1 MGKSGIS
8 GSGSGRSE
16 FKSWTG
22 SRTGSYLG
30 SRTPSAMGGTM
41 NWSPVS
47 QSQSLRPEEVVIC
60 VQPGSPV
67 AKQSGC
73 KTCFWVSIA
82 VGFVALLFLVFLFS
96 GSKKNTGGG
105 YVHVSQDS
113 SSSEQAGHH
122 TPVVVP
128 TKPHHLKT
136 ELTKLLGDAKV
147 AVKVRAAKAY

>member
-41 NWSPVS
+41 SWSPVT
-47 QSQSLRPEEVVIC
+47 QSQSLRPEEVIIC
-60 VQPGSPV
+60 VQPEPPV
-67 AKQSGC
+67 AKDGC

-82 VGFVALLFLVFLFS
+82 VGLVALLFLVFLFS

-105 YVHVSQDS
+105 CVHVSQGS
-113 SSSEQAGHH
+113 SSSEQSQH
-122 TPVVVP
+122 TP
-128 TKPHHLKT
+128 
-136 ELTKLLGDAKV
+136 
-147 AVKVRAAKAY
+147 